1 MSPNYL
7 ELFLTS
13 QRTSNV
19 CTNVIRG
26 FTSLRRLKSTI
37 INSCVQAQSIG
48 RGLGPQVTWTSCP
61 EQGDSPDPRFTFQY
75 LLYYTPREHGWFNL
89 QFYTFTLGTSL
100 GFVGFVWDGLCHV
113 ALEFLLKNPKNPWTN
128 GTNLAIPKLFASSPN

>member
-1 MSPNYL
+1 MSPNYF

-61 EQGDSPDPRFTFQY
+61 EQGDSPDPVRTHG
-75 LLYYTPREHGWFNL
+75 LHRYTRRENGWFYS

-113 ALEFLLKNPKNPWTN
+113 ALEFLLKNPKKAN
-128 GTNLAIPKLFASSPN
+128 PKLFAPSRPVPMFLFLL